1 MNDKRTTNERGQS
14 LILVAGSLVVLVM
27 FVAVAVDLGSAYWH
41 RRIAQ
46 NGADGAALGGVS
58 EMALEI
64 NHRNK
69 RVDLNIEAAMN
80 HYAERN
86 GIEDTN
92 GSPSDAENSNVE
104 GWYVD
109 MSGNRVVVNGI
120 EVRVGEAPQARL
132 PDDAYG
138 VEAITHIEAPAFFG
152 GIFGVSG
159 YPIQARAVSL
169 VKEACGAD
177 CLVPIVTQMD
187 TLFDAD
193 GELLTSSCFNI
204 WSESET
210 GEPGSFGWAGW
221 TWQQAACDDGSR
233 PCPIDQGTNPC
244 DTTTLINNLDPIN
257 CASGYVIYGDWVA
270 NSTGV
275 ATASGVRCYLDYYL
289 GLRNDD
295 CSLREV
301 PYPVP
306 FTIPVYDYTNVSYF
320 ENSNPAA
327 CGGHVDPGELDD
339 PSAWGL
345 HYHVAGFAK
354 MQLLG
359 YLLSQGES
367 GNVYGAVIADPAA
380 YGLPVPFD
388 PEIDCVTLG
397 DPPHDGNRITAVLLD
412 FVEEFVP
419 EDSCVDP
426 TGTLLSAPKL
436 TE

>member
-1 MNDKRTTNERGQS
+1 MNEKRSANERGQS
-14 LILVAGSLVVLVM
+14 LILVAASLVVLVM
-27 FVAVAVDLGSAYWH
+27 FVAVSVDLGSAYWH

-46 NGADGAALGGVS
+46 NGADAAALGGVA

-69 RVDLNIEAAMN
+69 RVDLSIQAAMN
-80 HYAERN
+80 DYAERN

-92 GSPSDAENSNVE
+92 GSLADADNSNVE

-109 MSGNRVVVNGI
+109 MSGNRVVVNGV
-120 EVRVGEAPQARL
+120 EVMVGQAPQARL

-138 VEAITHIEAPAFFG
+138 VEAITYIDAPAFFG

-169 VKEACGAD
+169 VREACGAD
-177 CLVPIVTQMD
+177 CVVPIVTRMD
-187 TLFDAD
+187 VLFDAE
-193 GELLTSSCFNI
+193 GELLTNSCFNI
-204 WSESET
+204 YSESEN

-221 TWQQAACDDGSR
+221 TWQEAACEDGSR

-244 DTTTLINNLDPIN
+244 DTPTLTANLNPIN
-257 CASGYVIYGDWVA
+257 CASGYVMYDDWVA
-270 NSTGV
+270 NSTGIANSSNV
-275 ATASGVRCYLDYYL
+275 LCYLDYYL
-289 GLRNDD
+289 GLRDDD
-295 CSLREV
+295 CSFREV

-306 FTIPVYDYTNVSYF
+306 FTIPVYDYTNVGYYD
-320 ENSNPAA
+320 EGKPAA
-327 CGGHVDPGELDD
+327 CGGHVAPGDLDD
-339 PSAWGL
+339 PSLWGL

-354 MQLLG
+354 MQILG
-359 YLLSQGES
+359 YMLAQGS
-367 GNVYGAVIADPAA
+367 TVDIAQIANPEDYDLPAD
-380 YGLPVPFD
+380 FD
-388 PEIDCVTLG
+388 PLRDCVTLG
-397 DPPHDGNRITAVLLD
+397 VPPHDGNRITALLQD

-419 EDSCVDP
+419 EASCFDP